1 MTTIAA
7 YPLLTCAQTKRS
19 WSDARAVEKSSA
31 QQKFQGEYETGD
43 APQSPKIAQ
52 TAKRALCQFETQDHA
67 SLWNGPR
74 LRPAFVAQVLGQA
87 MNTAEVSAPRA
98 QAAYRGLAIR
108 TAAILDECL

>member
-19 WSDARAVEKSSA
+19 WSDARAARKSSA
-31 QQKFQGEYETGD
+31 QQQFHGEYESAD
-43 APQSPKIAQ
+43 AKRSPKIAQ
-52 TAKRALCQFETQDHA
+52 MATRALCQFETQDHA

-98 QAAYRGLAIR
+98 QAAYRGSAVRPIAIF
-108 TAAILDECL
+108 DERL